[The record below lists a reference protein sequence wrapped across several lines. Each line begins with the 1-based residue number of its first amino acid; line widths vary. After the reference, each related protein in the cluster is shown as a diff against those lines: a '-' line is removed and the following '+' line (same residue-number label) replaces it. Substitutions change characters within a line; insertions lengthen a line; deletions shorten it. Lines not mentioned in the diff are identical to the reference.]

1 MEYERRQLEAPS
13 ANLERGLLDE
23 FLSARG
29 HTWTSVRGL
38 DPDQA
43 EALLRGASEYASL
56 RLAEIESRAEYVGA
70 LHAR

>member
-1 MEYERRQLEAPS
+1 MEYERQQSEAPS
-13 ANLERGLLDE
+13 ATLERVLLDE

-38 DPDQA
+38 DPDEA
-43 EALLRGASEYASL
+43 AALLRGASEYASL
-56 RLAEIESRAEYVGA
+56 RLAEIESRAEYISA

>member
-1 MEYERRQLEAPS
+1 MEYKRPHLETPS
-13 ANLERGLLDE
+13 ATLERVLLDE

-38 DPDQA
+38 DPGA
-43 EALLRGASEYASL
+43 AAALLRDASEYASL
-56 RLAEIESRAEYVGA
+56 RLAEIECRSDYVSA

>member
-1 MEYERRQLEAPS
+1 MKYERPPLDTPGAT
-13 ANLERGLLDE
+13 LERVLLDE

-38 DPDQA
+38 DPGA
-43 EALLRGASEYASL
+43 AAGLLRAASEYASL
-56 RLAEIESRAEYVGA
+56 RLAEIECRSEYVSA